1 MRELNRY
8 EEVRV
13 LDSEEARGLGIV
25 GRMALVTSDR
35 HYHPSWEN
43 FRYVVLLEGRPVGCT
58 LSEDILE
65 PTGRQFTEEDL
76 TSGWLKR
83 FDERC
88 ESHGYA
94 PPAGPRPQHRE
105 PLWNLAIYDQV
116 WIRDSEETRSLDIA
130 NRTGLVLEERFYD
143 SARENYRY
151 GVLAVGKDFI
161 RSVCEADLYPT
172 GEKIT
177 EQEWCSFWEQM
188 HDADGKYNGVFPPRG
203 PGPSARMWSYPVTP
217 DTTDR

>member
-1 MRELNRY
+1 MRELKRY
-8 EEVRV
+8 QEVRIV
-13 LDSEEARGLGIV
+13 DDPEHESLGVCGRLGIV
-25 GRMALVTSDR
+25 TGKRS
-35 HYHPSWEN
+35 YNESWEE
-43 FRYVVLLEGRPVGCT
+43 FRYTVFLEGKGVAYSLT
-58 LSEDILE
+58 EDILE
-65 PTGRQFTEEDL
+65 PTGRQFTEEDW

-94 PPAGPRPQHRE
+94 PPDGPRPQHRE
-105 PLWNLAIYDQV
+105 PRWNLAPYDRV

-130 NRTGLVLEERFYD
+130 NRTGLVREERFYD
-143 SARENYRY
+143 SVRENYRY

-188 HDADGKYNGVFPPRG
+188 HDADGNYNGVFPPRG

-217 DTTDR
+217 DTTDE